1 MGDFLSFSSPLSERL
16 RVCDLVLPSSSLP
29 RMWVL
34 AWGRREG
41 EGDEEEGEEEGK
53 ERGGG
58 GRERGGRGEGR
69 GGGGGR
75 KREGEGLSNSG
86 TFQASK
92 KKREGNTEFV

>member
-41 EGDEEEGEEEGK
+41 EGEVREEGGGK
-53 ERGGG
+53 
-58 GRERGGRGEGR
+58 
-69 GGGGGR
+69 
-75 KREGEGLSNSG
+75 KSEGEGLSNSG
-86 TFQASK
+86 AFPASK
-92 KKREGNTEFV
+92 KKKRERRN